1 MSNEQLRKKA
11 LFQCCH
17 NCWNGKMT
25 ERENKII
32 DGLKKLYPDAGCELN
47 HGNVFELLVATI
59 LSAQCTDERVNKT
72 TPALF
77 AKYPDAAAM
86 AAAPVEDLETI
97 IRPTGFFR
105 SKALSIKEASRKIT
119 EDFGGEIPK
128 DKEKLMTLRGVAG
141 KTANVVLGS
150 GYGIASGIVVDTHV
164 KRLAFRLGLTQ
175 ETDPVKIEAVL
186 VKKIPQKDW
195 IWFSHALILHGRGPC
210 NARKPDCA
218 GCSLNLLCPRK
229 GIK

>member
-1 MSNEQLRKKA
+1 
-11 LFQCCH
+11 
-17 NCWNGKMT
+17 MT
-25 ERENKII
+25 EREKKII
-32 DGLKKLYPDAGCELN
+32 DGLKKLYPDAGCELE

-86 AAAPVEDLETI
+86 AAAPVEDLETL

-128 DKEKLMTLRGVAG
+128 DKDKLMTLRGVAG
-141 KTANVVLGS
+141 KTANVVLGT

-164 KRLAFRLGLTQ
+164 KRLSFRMGLTK
-175 ETDPVKIEAVL
+175 ETDPVKIEKAL
-186 VKKIPQKDW
+186 IKKIPEKDW
-195 IWFSHALILHGRGPC
+195 IWLSHAMILHGRRVC
-210 NARKPDCA
+210 NARKPQCENCA
-218 GCSLNLLCPRK
+218 LNGVCPK
-229 GIK
+229 KN

>member
-1 MSNEQLRKKA
+1 
-11 LFQCCH
+11 
-17 NCWNGKMT
+17 MT
-25 ERENKII
+25 EREKKII
-32 DGLKKLYPDAGCELN
+32 DGLKKIYPDAGCELE

-86 AAAPVEDLETI
+86 AAAPVEDLETL

-128 DKEKLMTLRGVAG
+128 DKDKLMTLRGVAG
-141 KTANVVLGS
+141 KTANVVLGT

-164 KRLAFRLGLTQ
+164 KRLSFRMGLTK
-175 ETDPVKIEAVL
+175 ETDPVKIEKAL
-186 VKKIPQKDW
+186 IKKIPEKDW
-195 IWFSHALILHGRGPC
+195 IWLSHAMILHGRRVC
-210 NARKPDCA
+210 NARKPQCENCA
-218 GCSLNLLCPRK
+218 LNGVCPK
-229 GIK
+229 KN

>member
-1 MSNEQLRKKA
+1 
-11 LFQCCH
+11 
-17 NCWNGKMT
+17 MT
-25 ERENKII
+25 ERERKII
-32 DGLKKLYPDAGCELN
+32 DGLKKLYPDAGCELE

-86 AAAPVEDLETI
+86 AAAPVEDLETL

-128 DKEKLMTLRGVAG
+128 DKDKLMTLRGVAG
-141 KTANVVLGS
+141 KTANVVLGT

-164 KRLAFRLGLTQ
+164 KRLSFRMGLTK
-175 ETDPVKIEAVL
+175 ETDPVKIEKAL
-186 VKKIPQKDW
+186 IKKIPEKDW
-195 IWFSHALILHGRGPC
+195 IWLSHAMILHGRRVC
-210 NARKPDCA
+210 NARKPQCENCA
-218 GCSLNLLCPRK
+218 LNGVCPK
-229 GIK
+229 KN